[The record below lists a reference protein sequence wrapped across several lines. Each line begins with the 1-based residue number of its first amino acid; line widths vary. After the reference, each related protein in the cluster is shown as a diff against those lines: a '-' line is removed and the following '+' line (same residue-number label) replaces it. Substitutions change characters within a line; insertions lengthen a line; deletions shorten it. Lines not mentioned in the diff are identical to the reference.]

1 MKLSYV
7 LNNLKAGR
15 EYPDAREYMER
26 SYSAEELE
34 GAMIL
39 QIFSDDRMVVLMK
52 NEGLAMLRSSDLDE
66 EGRR

>member
-1 MKLSYV
+1 MKMSCV
-7 LNNLKAGR
+7 LNDLKLTGNIR
-15 EYPDAREYMER
+15 DAREYMER

-52 NEGLAMLRSSDLDE
+52 DERLAMLRSSEL
-66 EGRR
+66 EGGRQ

>member
-1 MKLSYV
+1 MKMSCV
-7 LNNLKAGR
+7 LNDLKFGNI
-15 EYPDAREYMER
+15 PDAREYMER

-52 NEGLAMLRSSDLDE
+52 DERLAMLRSSEL
-66 EGRR
+66 EGGRQ

>member
-1 MKLSYV
+1 MKMSCV
-7 LNNLKAGR
+7 LNDLKLTGNI
-15 EYPDAREYMER
+15 PDAREYMER

-52 NEGLAMLRSSDLDE
+52 DERLAMLRSSEL
-66 EGRR
+66 EGGRQ

>member
-1 MKLSYV
+1 MKMKCV
-7 LNNLKAGR
+7 LNDLPGR

-52 NEGLAMLRSSDLDE
+52 DERLAMLRSSELE
-66 EGRR
+66 EGRQ